1 MQSAARRRAGFILA
15 GLLVTSL
22 IYLGLRW
29 GGIASVAAVLA
40 MIAIATRIGRA
51 RKQQLG
57 LGEPLGG
64 RDAWQVFANIGCAA
78 VFALIAIRAP
88 VFVLASIAALAEAA
102 ADTCQSEIGEI
113 ASQRAWSITSLRAV
127 PPGTD
132 GGISLV
138 GTLTGATVASVV
150 AAVAAATHVILSG
163 QIWIVATAGI
173 LGTAIDS
180 LLGAT
185 VERRGWL
192 GNNGVN
198 FLSTLAAGLLAICA
212 AR

>member
-1 MQSAARRRAGFILA
+1 MESASRRRTGFVLA

-29 GGIASVAAVLA
+29 GGVASVAAVLA
-40 MIAIATRIGRA
+40 MAAIATRIGRA

-64 RDAWQVFANIGCAA
+64 RNAWQVFANVGAA
-78 VFALIAIRAP
+78 AAFALIATRVP
-88 VFVLASIAALAEAA
+88 LFVLASIAALAEAA
-102 ADTCQSEIGEI
+102 ADTCQSEIGEM
-113 ASQRAWSITSLRAV
+113 ASRRAWSITSLRAV

-132 GGISLV
+132 GGISFA
-138 GTLTGATVASVV
+138 GTLTGAMVALVV
-150 AAVAAATHVILSG
+150 AAVAAATHVISSG

-173 LGTAIDS
+173 LGTMIDS

-192 GNNGVN
+192 GNNEVN
-198 FLSTLAAGLLAICA
+198 FLSTLAAGLLAICV